1 MGVSFSKT
9 ETVESLE
16 GVSGCQL
23 FRVAPKYTV
32 KVPPYP
38 CTPGFCSKAAFASLC
53 ISARMSCPVSLLF
66 LRVFQSSPHFHFPS
80 HFHLLLVAAW
90 GP

>member
-38 CTPGFCSKAAFASLC
+38 APLAFAVRLLSHH
-53 ISARMSCPVSLLF
+53 SAYLPGCPVL
-66 LRVFQSSPHFHFPS
+66 
-80 HFHLLLVAAW
+80 
-90 GP
+90 